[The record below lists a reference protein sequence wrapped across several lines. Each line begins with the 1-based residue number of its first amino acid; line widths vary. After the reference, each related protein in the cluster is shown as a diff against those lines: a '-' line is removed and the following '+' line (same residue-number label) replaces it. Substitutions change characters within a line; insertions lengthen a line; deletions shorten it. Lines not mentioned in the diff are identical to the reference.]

1 MKEFCVRAAK
11 VVALL
16 LTEKWPFLRLVLA
29 RFSERKNIVHV
40 AAEVDLSKL
49 DENMKTYVLAL
60 SKSFPRTHARAG
72 EPTEL
77 REKFLKKEKI
87 HTIRANY
94 ELWSKRIKEV
104 QAGRA
109 VLSVRQWTG
118 KPYASPQEEIA
129 RLTAE
134 DGVCIQKLE
143 LTNDLSECIVGDHR
157 YSYVSVAKNDGLH
170 PADWLD
176 WFRGYDLSKPMAI
189 VHFTK
194 FRY

>member
-1 MKEFCVRAAK
+1 M
-11 VVALL
+11 
-16 LTEKWPFLRLVLA
+16 
-29 RFSERKNIVHV
+29 I
-40 AAEVDLSKL
+40 
-49 DENMKTYVLAL
+49 MKTYVLTL
-60 SKSFPRTHARAG
+60 SKAFPKTHARAG
-72 EPTEL
+72 EPTEF

-94 ELWSKRIKEV
+94 ELWRKRIEEV

-118 KPYASPQEEIA
+118 KPYASPQKEIA

-134 DGVCIQKLE
+134 DGVGVQRLDIFDLMRPAKVDGSQLVD
-143 LTNDLSECIVGDHR
+143 LTGLAN
-157 YSYVSVAKNDGLH
+157 NDGLSFS
-170 PADWLD
+170 D
-176 WFRGYDLSKPMAI
+176 WFHWFRSADVKKPMAI